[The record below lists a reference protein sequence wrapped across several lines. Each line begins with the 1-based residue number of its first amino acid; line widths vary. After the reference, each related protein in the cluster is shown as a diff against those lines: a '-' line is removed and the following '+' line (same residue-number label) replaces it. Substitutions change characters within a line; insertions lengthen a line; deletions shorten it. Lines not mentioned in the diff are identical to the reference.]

1 MIQRSGRHPR
11 WGRPLAQYVPLH
23 TEDASRGQYYRREFE
38 PIALEGIKQVCRLAG
53 DGSTISKRDVDQV
66 ALTTLDAI
74 LVLSQSPLYLH
85 HLEST
90 SLISGCI
97 KLMAT
102 VQVAGKPSPFSYE
115 YGYLCFKIIA
125 LAVGVCVL
133 ARRYELAETISE
145 MIADQDT
152 VLLDIFSRRVSGVIA
167 EETEEAY
174 GHDPACDWILGWVKA
189 PDRPQQ
195 PPLASRADIMNLLTI
210 LEGDREAFLIA
221 ITSTI
226 TPGLSGVM
234 FMLWRHVH
242 AKCISKSHPR
252 PEILVVPFS
261 ELLWRCMLAATT
273 DEVTPLMYM
282 FNDME
287 AVSEHWDK
295 HSKRYDGEDSIVILN
310 TYTMRLA
317 PTNLRRYSRLTSVEM
332 TSLLRFIKWTVNPGC
347 EDLFPEVFSMT
358 LDRMWEAVEGKEVD
372 DGYLVDAVGR
382 TLVYLGDFLQLL
394 EHMYPLSGP
403 IVQEITMLLIKKR
416 SLDLV
421 GQTMLLMKP
430 TRAPPAQDTDTGRNT
445 VFLGFVEMLYERI
458 EQLLPAHVL
467 AREFGIYV
475 AEWLNLHRHFISLRY
490 RTENETRTK
499 WDHFR
504 MCGASWRHM
513 AKTLGLEPKIK
524 AALESGKRC
533 NYSRCPAPDDLGGGE
548 LTCPLCSEPT
558 YCSAQCQARDWA
570 LDLGLGSHK
579 QLCKR
584 ST

>member
-1 MIQRSGRHPR
+1 
-11 WGRPLAQYVPLH
+11 
-23 TEDASRGQYYRREFE
+23 
-38 PIALEGIKQVCRLAG
+38 
-53 DGSTISKRDVDQV
+53 
-66 ALTTLDAI
+66 
-74 LVLSQSPLYLH
+74 
-85 HLEST
+85 
-90 SLISGCI
+90 
-97 KLMAT
+97 
-102 VQVAGKPSPFSYE
+102 YE

-125 LAVGVCVL
+125 LAVGVCIL
-133 ARRYELAETISE
+133 ARRYELAETVSE
-145 MIADQDT
+145 MIADQDN
-152 VLLDIFSRRVSGVIA
+152 VLLDVFSRRVSGVVA

-210 LEGDREAFLIA
+210 LEGDRKAFLMA
-221 ITSTI
+221 ITSTV

-242 AKCISKSHPR
+242 AKWCAPYFKPIHVLLSFEISISKSHPR

-332 TSLLRFIKWTVNPGC
+332 TSLLRFIKWTVEPGC

-372 DGYLVDAVGR
+372 DGILVDAVGR

-403 IVQEITMLLIKKR
+403 IVQDITMLLIKKR

-430 TRAPPAQDTDTGRNT
+430 TRVPPAQSMDTGRNT
-445 VFLGFVEMLYERI
+445 VFLGFVEML
-458 EQLLPAHVL
+458 
-467 AREFGIYV
+467 
-475 AEWLNLHRHFISLRY
+475 
-490 RTENETRTK
+490 
-499 WDHFR
+499 
-504 MCGASWRHM
+504 M
-513 AKTLGLEPKIK
+513 AKSPSSLYFSQIPHR
-524 AALESGKRC
+524 KRDTHEMGPFSHVWRFMASHGE
-533 NYSRCPAPDDLGGGE
+533 NSRAG
-548 LTCPLCSEPT
+548 T
-558 YCSAQCQARDWA
+558 
-570 LDLGLGSHK
+570 
-579 QLCKR
+579 
-584 ST
+584 